1 MPKSESRDLAKVVG
15 QAIARQRNR
24 SGLTQEAVAEQLGIG
39 MEAVSRIERGIV
51 VPTIARLFELATV
64 FECDAADLLTES
76 STRPTDQASY
86 LGALLAELE
95 HADRQLVLEL
105 VERLV
110 ERLKQA

>member
-1 MPKSESRDLAKVVG
+1 MPKSESRDLANVVG
-15 QAIARQRNR
+15 QAIASQRNR

-51 VPTIARLFELATV
+51 VPTIARLIELATV
-64 FECDAADLLTES
+64 FDCDAADLLTES
-76 STRPTDQASY
+76 STRPTDQASHI
-86 LGALLAELE
+86 GALLVELK

>member
-24 SGLTQEAVAEQLGIG
+24 SGLTQETVAVQLGIG

-51 VPTIARLFELATV
+51 VPTIARLLELATV
-64 FECDAADLLTES
+64 FECDVADLLTES
-76 STRPTDQASY
+76 STRPTDQASHI
-86 LGALLAELE
+86 GALLAELE

>member
-1 MPKSESRDLAKVVG
+1 MPKSESRDLANVVG

-51 VPTIARLFELATV
+51 VPTIARLIELATV
-64 FECDAADLLTES
+64 FDCDAADLLTES
-76 STRPTDQASY
+76 STRPTDQASHI
-86 LGALLAELE
+86 GALLVELK

>member
-51 VPTIARLFELATV
+51 VPTIARLLELATV
-64 FECDAADLLTES
+64 FDCDAADLLTES

-95 HADRQLVLEL
+95 QADRQLVLEL

>member
-24 SGLTQEAVAEQLGIG
+24 SGLTQETVAVQLGIG

-51 VPTIARLFELATV
+51 VPTIARLLELATV
-64 FECDAADLLTES
+64 FDCDVADLLTES
-76 STRPTDQASY
+76 STRPTDQANHI
-86 LGALLAELE
+86 GALLAELK
-95 HADRQLVLEL
+95 HTDRQLVLEL